1 MSTWAPLMRK
11 FDNSLLR
18 EQVAD
23 LQRNPYLLAEAET
36 GEPEDHPKT
45 RRAAKRYLKEY
56 TRQCHANAFI
66 FGDTY
71 EGMPAEEAVKI
82 IVDAGFSPSGRTEGG
97 HIRFHHDY
105 LAIGLT
111 PRCNGKGELTCIAGN
126 FILDVDHSCIAPESV
141 CGLGMT
147 DAEIVDDVLHAN
159 IDLTGGLKV
168 KMFILKS
175 WVAAHINEHSTP
187 ETSE

>member
-1 MSTWAPLMRK
+1 MTKWAPLMRK
-11 FDNSLLR
+11 SDNALLR
-18 EQVAD
+18 EQVVD
-23 LQRNPYLLAEAET
+23 LQRNPYMLAEAET

-56 TRQCHANAFI
+56 TRQCHSNAFI

-71 EGMPAEEAVKI
+71 EGMSAEEAVKI

-175 WVAAHINEHSTP
+175 WVAAGIDSAP
-187 ETSE
+187 SVETEQ